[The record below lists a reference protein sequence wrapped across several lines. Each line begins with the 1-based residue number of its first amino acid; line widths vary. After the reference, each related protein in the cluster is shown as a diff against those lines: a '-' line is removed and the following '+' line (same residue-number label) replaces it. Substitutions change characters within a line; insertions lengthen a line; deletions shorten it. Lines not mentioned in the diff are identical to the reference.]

1 MEQKAVIIFGATGLG
16 KIALEI
22 FNSRGIVAFCFL
34 DDDEKLH
41 GEEINQVSIMGS
53 TDDDGFLK
61 FIGKKAQA
69 FVAVEDPTQRE
80 LLSKMIM
87 DRRKV
92 MPMNAI
98 HEMAYVAESVHL
110 GYGNLI
116 NVGAIISPDVKIPNH
131 CVVNSQAVL
140 EYEVELGDLVQIGA
154 GAIIGAKAQ
163 IGEGTV
169 IGAGAIIASGI
180 KIGKKAQIAP
190 GAVVLQEV
198 KAKGIAFGN
207 PATIK

>member
-1 MEQKAVIIFGATGLG
+1 MEQQAVIIFGATGMG

-22 FNSRGIVAFCFL
+22 FNSKGITAFCFL

-41 GEEINQVSIMGS
+41 GQEINQVSIMGN

-69 FVAVEDPTQRE
+69 FVAVEDPIQRE
-80 LLSKMIM
+80 SLSKMIM
-87 DRRKV
+87 DKRKV

-116 NVGAIISPDVKIPNH
+116 NVGVIISPDVKIPNH

-140 EYEVELGDLVQIGA
+140 EYEVELGDFVQVGA

-163 IGEGTV
+163 IGEGTI